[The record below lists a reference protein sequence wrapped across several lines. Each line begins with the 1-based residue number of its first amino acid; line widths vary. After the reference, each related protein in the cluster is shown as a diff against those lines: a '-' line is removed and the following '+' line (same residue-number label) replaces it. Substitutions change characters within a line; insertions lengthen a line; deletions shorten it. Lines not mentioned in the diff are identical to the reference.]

1 MPATEITADALSA
14 SGRTS
19 EKMSLPTLQSK
30 MKCDPEGYETELTL
44 VYNQFKSSVQLFQQQ
59 AALNFTSVVSGG
71 VGSDPTVAKDLGDR
85 AMFLAHVTPFYPVQ
99 LLNYPKELVEFLSSS
114 ARVLPSSLRV
124 TVTQALILL
133 LNRKIVAIKETLP
146 LFMELQVLSDKPL
159 KVLAFSH
166 VIHSIRRM
174 NQKHKNETEN
184 RALQSIL
191 FSMLQEE
198 DEKKAMRSLVTICD
212 LHRRKVWF
220 DDRAANAICRACFHM
235 SSRVMIA
242 ALSFLLDYE
251 KIEQENDSDESS
263 DEEEP
268 THQPHVVVS
277 KEAIYKANNTG
288 TTSSKKKKKAKLQ
301 RVIRSMKK
309 QQRMSSERENNVN
322 YYSPLTSLKDPQ
334 GFAEKLFSKLQT
346 CKERFEIKM
355 MIVKVVARTVGLH
368 RLILLNFY
376 PFLQKYVQVSYPL
389 NGLYSTC
396 YFSSQS
402 VCFLIVICI
411 HKYLSCYWCLQPHQR
426 DVTNLLA
433 AAVQACHDMV
443 PPDAVEPLFK
453 QIVNQ
458 FVHDRS
464 RTESIAVGLNVVR
477 EICLRIP
484 LLMTEDLLQ
493 DLVLYKKSHEKAVS
507 SAARSLISLF
517 REVCPS
523 LLVKKD
529 RGRPIDPKAKPK
541 AFGEVT
547 IPSDVPGVDLLQD
560 DVGDDV
566 SSSSDMDDHFND
578 DLGEED
584 ADSDDDVSTR
594 AGGSEPNSEI
604 EDDDDGDTLMGSEED
619 EMREDESDVSCSDDD
634 NDDVKSL
641 GENKGQK
648 RKFADFDEQLDS
660 ASQSLRALKRLAG
673 AKSENNDTSDAVDG
687 ILSNEDFQRI
697 KELKA
702 KKEAKLALAQHGMLK
717 KGSDPKSEHFKIPT
731 SDQLS
736 LKRVDAYSLEAN
748 IRKKMT
754 KEERKALM
762 KAGRE
767 ETGKY
772 QSKAAV
778 KQKKTGGL
786 SNRQKEH
793 KKAMPLVAKRSKI
806 ARVKREKK
814 MKQRGADKQFRGR
827 KAWK

>member
-1 MPATEITADALSA
+1 MPSTEITADALSA

-59 AALNFTSVVSGG
+59 VALNFTSAVSGG

-309 QQRMSSERENNVN
+309 QQRMSLERENNVN

-376 PFLQKYVQVSYPL
+376 PFLQKYV
-389 NGLYSTC
+389 
-396 YFSSQS
+396 
-402 VCFLIVICI
+402 
-411 HKYLSCYWCLQPHQR
+411 QPHQR

-547 IPSDVPGVDLLQD
+547 IPSDVPGVDLLKD

-594 AGGSEPNSEI
+594 EGGSELNSEI
-604 EDDDDGDTLMGSEED
+604 EDDDDDGDTLMGSEED

-717 KGSDPKSEHFKIPT
+717 KGSDPKSEHFKIPS
-731 SDQLS
+731 SDKLS
-736 LKRVDAYSLEAN
+736 LKRVDGYLLEAN